1 MLTLSPMTETI
12 FKPYYDAAVAGYA
25 QEHVRGGRWS
35 AEEAPE
41 ASAREFEG
49 LLPNGLQTPGNHF
62 FSLCADGIDEPVG
75 MLWFAER
82 TEGGQQ
88 IAFIYD
94 IRIKPAFQRR
104 GFASQ
109 AIQALEEE
117 ARRLGLSAIGLH
129 VFGHNHAAR
138 ALYEKLNFEVTN
150 VIMRKSV
157 AL

>member
-1 MLTLSPMTETI
+1 MLTLSPMTQAE
-12 FKPYYDAAVAGYA
+12 FKPYYDMAVADYA

-62 FSLCADGIDEPVG
+62 FSLCADDVDESVG

-82 TEGGQQ
+82 TEGGQR

-94 IRIKPAFQRR
+94 IRIAPAFQRR
-104 GFASQ
+104 GYASQ

-117 ARRLGLSAIGLH
+117 TARLGLIAISLH